1 VWCRPT
7 ARRRLQISYGNLRL
21 VLDAKWDALDAAA
34 CYDFLMP
41 SLNLRL
47 SEEELEQLRQ
57 WAYGSRR
64 SLQREIVFR
73 LFEGLALN
81 ALNTSSSDGYTVPAG
96 TNPPPNSGAARS
108 TPAPEA
114 SSGKCTA
121 YAPRGTRCK
130 LCGKTHS

>member
-1 VWCRPT
+1 
-7 ARRRLQISYGNLRL
+7 
-21 VLDAKWDALDAAA
+21 
-34 CYDFLMP
+34 MP

-96 TNPPPNSGAARS
+96 TNPPPPDKELVPYERGRAR
-108 TPAPEA
+108 TLAERGEF
-114 SSGKCTA
+114 SGKCTA

-130 LCGKTHS
+130 LCGKTH